1 MRATSVLFV
10 AASLLALSTGAASAA
25 DQIGPTDPSPGGPG
39 GRAAPQAGDGTVAEV
54 VVTAARLDKARD
66 TIEPG
71 LGASKYSLPS
81 QFVDNLPGGTNNQ
94 LNLVILQAPGAT
106 QDSFG
111 QLHIRGDHANLQYR
125 LNNVILPE
133 GLAVFG
139 QTLSPRLAKNVDLIT
154 GALPA
159 QYGLRTA
166 GIVNITTKSGFAN
179 GGEVSVYGGSHGE
192 IEPSFEYGATSGANS
207 GFISGSY
214 LQNNLGIESPDAS
227 STPLHDH
234 TRQFQLFGYADHI
247 IDDSSR
253 ISLIGG
259 TSVSDFEIP
268 NRSGVHPGLGL
279 TVNGQGDFLSDDL
292 DETQHEATSYAIAS
306 YLHTTDRLTTQAS
319 LFARY
324 STLTFRP
331 DPLGDLLFD
340 GISQYAAKKDLAAGL
355 QVESAYSLNDFHT
368 IRGGIIVQ
376 GDRATS
382 DTTSQVLPV
391 DPSGA
396 QTSDVPLSII
406 DDSGKTSWTYSAFV
420 QDEWKLT
427 DTLTLNYGLRFD
439 QLNSY
444 RNEHQFSP
452 RVNLVWNLPTGT
464 TFHAGYSRY
473 FTPPPTEL
481 VATEA
486 VARFAGTTAAP
497 AGTGDTAPFA
507 ERSHYFDV
515 GAQQKIGALTVGI
528 DSYYKK
534 VHDLLDEGQFGA
546 PIILTPFNYEDGKVY
561 GVEFTANYSRG
572 PFSIYGSFAVSKA
585 QGRNIVSSQFN
596 FDPADL
602 AYIAGHFIPLDHD
615 QRYTASAGSSYKL
628 GDTTFSADMIY
639 GSGLRRDG
647 ATPNGDK
654 LPAYTQVNLS
664 VAHNFA
670 DAPFGPIE
678 VRFDVINAFDHVYE
692 IRDGSGIGVGAPQFG
707 PRRGFFVGL
716 TKSF

>member
-1 MRATSVLFV
+1 MRLPTILFMTAGL
-10 AASLLALSTGAASAA
+10 AALAAGSARA
-25 DQIGPTDPSPGGPG
+25 QINPADPSPAGSA
-39 GRAAPQAGDGTVAEV
+39 GRAPAEAAPAAAVSEI
-54 VVTAARLDKARD
+54 VVTGTKLDRARD
-66 TIEPG
+66 SIEPG
-71 LGASKYSLPS
+71 LGASTYSMPS
-81 QFVDNLPGGTNNQ
+81 KFIDNLPGGTNNQ
-94 LNLVILQAPGAT
+94 LNQVILQAPGAT

-139 QTLSPRLAKNVDLIT
+139 QTLSPRLARSVDLIT

-166 GIVNITTKSGFAN
+166 GIVNITTKSGFNN

-192 IEPSFEYGATSGANS
+192 IEPSFEYGGTSGSNS
-207 GFISGSY
+207 GFLSGSF
-214 LQNNLGIESPDAS
+214 LQNDLGIESPDAS
-227 STPLHDH
+227 STPLHDR

-253 ISLIGG
+253 ITLIGG
-259 TSVSDFEIP
+259 TSISDFQIP
-268 NRSGVHPGLGL
+268 NRQGVHPDLGL
-279 TVNGQGDFLSDDL
+279 VVNGQSDFLSDDL
-292 DETQHEATSYAIAS
+292 DERQHESTSYAIAS
-306 YLHTTDRLTTQAS
+306 YLRTTDKLTTQAS

-324 STLTFRP
+324 SALTFRP
-331 DPLGDLLFD
+331 DDLGDLLFD
-340 GISQYAAKKDLAAGL
+340 GIAQDADKKDFAAGL
-355 QVESAYSLNDFHT
+355 QLESVYDLNDAHT
-368 IRGGIIVQ
+368 LRGGIIIQ

-382 DTTSQVLPV
+382 DTASQVLPV
-391 DPSGA
+391 DVSGA
-396 QTSDVPLSII
+396 QTSDIPLSIL
-406 DDSGKTSWTYSAFV
+406 DNSAKTSWTYSAFV
-420 QDEWKLT
+420 QDEWKLL
-427 DTLTLNYGLRFD
+427 DSLTLNYGLRFD
-439 QLNSY
+439 QADSF
-444 RNEHQFSP
+444 RSEHQFSP
-452 RVNLVWNLPTGT
+452 RVNLVWIPVSGT
-464 TFHAGYSRY
+464 TFHIGYSRY

-481 VATEA
+481 VATES
-486 VARFAGTTAAP
+486 VAKFAGTTAAP
-497 AGTGDTAPFA
+497 PSTQDTAPFA
-507 ERSHYFDV
+507 ERSNYFDLGV
-515 GAQQKIGALTVGI
+515 QQHIGALMVGV
-528 DSYYKK
+528 DGYYKK

-572 PFSIYGSFAVSKA
+572 PFSIYGSFAISKA

-602 AYIAGHFIPLDHD
+602 VYISNHFIPLDHD
-615 QRYTASAGSSYKL
+615 QRYTASGGASYRL
-628 GDTTFSADMIY
+628 GATNFNADLIY

-654 LPAYTQVNLS
+654 LPPYAQVNLS
-664 VAHNFA
+664 VSHNFA

-678 VRFDVINAFDHVYE
+678 VRLDVVNALDHVYE

-707 PRRGFFVGL
+707 ARRGVFVGL

>member
-1 MRATSVLFV
+1 MRVPTILFM
-10 AASLLALSTGAASAA
+10 AASLAALTAGAANA
-25 DQIGPTDPSPGGPG
+25 DQIAPADPSPSSQGARTASP
-39 GRAAPQAGDGTVAEV
+39 ADDANEV
-54 VVTAARLDKARD
+54 VVTATRLDRARD

-81 QFVDNLPGGTNNQ
+81 QFVDNLPGGANNQ

-166 GIVNITTKSGFAN
+166 GIINITTKSGFQN

-192 IEPSFEYGATSGANS
+192 IEPSIEYGATSGANS
-207 GFISGSY
+207 GFISGSW
-214 LQNNLGIESPDAS
+214 LQNDLGIESPDAS
-227 STPLHDH
+227 GSPLHDR
-234 TRQFQLFGYADHI
+234 TRQLQLFGYGDHI

-253 ISLIGG
+253 ISLIAG
-259 TSVSDFEIP
+259 TSVSSFQIP
-268 NRSGVHPGLGL
+268 NRAGVHPGLGL
-279 TVNGQGDFLSDDL
+279 TVNGQDDFLSDDL
-292 DETQHEATSYAIAS
+292 DERQHESTSYGIVS

-319 LFARY
+319 VFARY

-331 DPLGDLLFD
+331 DPVGDLLFD

-355 QVESAYSLNDFHT
+355 QLEGVYNLTDAHT
-368 IRGGIIVQ
+368 LRGGIIVQ

-382 DTTSQVLPV
+382 DTSSQVLPV
-391 DPSGA
+391 DATGA
-396 QTSDVPLSII
+396 QTSDVPLTILDNSA
-406 DDSGKTSWTYSAFV
+406 KTSWTFSAFA
-420 QDEWKLT
+420 QDEWKLAE
-427 DTLTLNYGLRFD
+427 TLTLNYGLRFD
-439 QLNSY
+439 QTDSF
-444 RNEHQFSP
+444 RDEHQFSP
-452 RVNLVWNLPTGT
+452 RVSLVWTPAEGT
-464 TFHAGYSRY
+464 TLHAGYSRY

-481 VATEA
+481 VAAST
-486 VARFAGTTAAP
+486 VVKFAGTTAEP
-497 AGTGDTAPFA
+497 PSTDSTAPFA

-515 GAQQKIGALTVGI
+515 GAQQRIGDLTLGI

-561 GVEFTANYSRG
+561 GVEFTANYSHG
-572 PFSIYGSFAVSKA
+572 PFSAYGSFAISKA
-585 QGRNIVSSQFN
+585 QGRNIVSSEFN

-602 AYIAGHFIPLDHD
+602 AYIRDHFIPLDHD
-615 QRYTASAGSSYKL
+615 QRYTASAGTSYKWK
-628 GDTTFSADMIY
+628 GTTFSADMIY

-654 LPAYTQVNLS
+654 LPAYTQVNFS

-670 DAPFGPIE
+670 NAPIGPFE
-678 VRFDVINAFDHVYE
+678 VRFDVINAFDEVYE

-707 PRRGFFVGL
+707 PRRGFFVGV
-716 TKSF
+716 TKTF

>member
-1 MRATSVLFV
+1 MRLDRVLF
-10 AASLLALSTGAASAA
+10 AAAGFAALMAGAAQAA
-25 DQIGPTDPSPGGPG
+25 DAGQVGPADPSPASQKS
-39 GRAAPQAGDGTVAEV
+39 REAGQNVDEV
-54 VVTAARLDKARD
+54 VVTAKRLDAARD

-71 LGASKYSLPS
+71 LGASTYSLPS

-94 LNLVILQAPGAT
+94 LNQVILQAPGAT

-139 QTLSPRLAKNVDLIT
+139 QTLSPRLAKNVELIT

-166 GIVNITTKSGFAN
+166 GIVNISTKTGFQN
-179 GGEVSVYGGSHGE
+179 GGEVSLYGGSHGE

-214 LQNNLGIESPDAS
+214 LQNELGIESPDGS
-227 STPLHDH
+227 STPLHDR
-234 TRQFQLFGYADHI
+234 TRQLQLFGYGDHI

-253 ISLIGG
+253 ITAIAG
-259 TSVSDFEIP
+259 TSNSYFQIP
-268 NRSGVHPGLGL
+268 NRRGLHPALGL
-279 TVNGQGDFLSDDL
+279 VVNGQSDFLSDDL
-292 DETQHEATSYAIAS
+292 DERQHESTSYGILS
-306 YLHTTDRLTTQAS
+306 YLHSGDRLTTQAS

-324 STLTFRP
+324 STLSFRP
-331 DPLGDLLFD
+331 DPVGDLLFD
-340 GISQYAAKKDLAAGL
+340 GIAQSAQKRDFAAGL
-355 QVESAYSLNDFHT
+355 QVESVYQLTDSHT
-368 IRGGIIVQ
+368 LRGGIIVQ

-382 DTTSQVLPV
+382 DTSSDVLPV
-391 DPSGA
+391 DASGA
-396 QTSDVPLSII
+396 QTSDVPLTIVDNSA
-406 DDSGKTSWTYSAFV
+406 KTSWTYSAFL

-427 DTLTLNYGLRFD
+427 DGLTLNYGLRFD
-439 QLNSY
+439 QLQSY
-444 RNEHQFSP
+444 RDENQLSP
-452 RVNLVWNLPTGT
+452 RVNLVWQPGSGF
-464 TFHAGYSRY
+464 TFHAGYARY

-481 VATEA
+481 VASET
-486 VARFAGTTAAP
+486 VSKFVGTTAEPPGVGA
-497 AGTGDTAPFA
+497 TAPYS

-515 GAQQKIGALTVGI
+515 GAQQKIGALTLGV

-534 VHDLLDEGQFGA
+534 VRNLLDEGQFGA

-561 GVEFTANYSRG
+561 GVEFTANYTRG
-572 PFSIYGSFAVSKA
+572 PLSLYGSFAISKA
-585 QGRNIVSSQFN
+585 QGRNIISSQFN

-602 AYIAGHFIPLDHD
+602 AYIATHYIPLDHD
-615 QRYTASAGSSYKL
+615 QRYTASAGASYKWA
-628 GDTTFSADMIY
+628 DTVFSADMIY

-647 ATPNGDK
+647 LTPNGDK
-654 LPAYTQVNLS
+654 LPAYTQINFS
-664 VAHNFA
+664 VSHSFA
-670 DAPFGPIE
+670 GAPGGPIE
-678 VRFDVINAFDHVYE
+678 VRLDLINAFDNSYE

-707 PRRGFFVGL
+707 PRRGVFVGL

>member
-1 MRATSVLFV
+1 MLFV
-10 AASLLALSTGAASAA
+10 AASLLALSAGAASAA
-25 DQIGPTDPSPGGPG
+25 DQIGPTDASPSSQA
-39 GRAAPQAGDGTVAEV
+39 GRAAPQPGDGTVAEV

-214 LQNNLGIESPDAS
+214 LQNDLGIESPDSS

-234 TRQFQLFGYADHI
+234 TRQVQLFGYADHI

-259 TSVSDFEIP
+259 TSVSDFQIP
-268 NRSGVHPGLGL
+268 NRRGLHPGLGL
-279 TVNGQGDFLSDDL
+279 TVDGQSDFLSDDL
-292 DETQHEATSYAIAS
+292 DETQHEATSYGILS

-355 QVESAYSLNDFHT
+355 QVESAYNLNDFHT
-368 IRGGIIVQ
+368 IRGGVIVQ

-382 DTTSQVLPV
+382 DTVSQVLPV
-391 DPSGA
+391 DSTGA
-396 QTSDVPLSII
+396 QTSDVPLSIA
-406 DDSGKTSWTYSAFV
+406 DDSGKTSWTYSAFL

-452 RVNLVWNLPTGT
+452 RVNLVWNLPSGT

-486 VARFAGTTAAP
+486 VAKFAGTTAAP
-497 AGTGDTAPFA
+497 PGTGDTAPFA

-515 GAQQKIGALTVGI
+515 GAQQRIGGLTLGV
-528 DSYYKK
+528 DTYYKK

-585 QGRNIVSSQFN
+585 QGRTIVSSQFN

-615 QRYTASAGSSYKL
+615 QRYTASAGTSYKL

-664 VAHNFA
+664 VAHNFSN
-670 DAPFGPIE
+670 APFGPIE
-678 VRFDVINAFDHVYE
+678 VRFDVINAFDKVYE